1 MKSPLLERVCAS
13 IVCKSSPLLV
23 VMMCLLASISAS
35 PVLAQD
41 EPLRPPTTRDAPSA
55 PKYIVLAIALLL
67 AGLVVF
73 VATLKSKRGHQD

>member
-13 IVCKSSPLLV
+13 IVCKSSTLFVLMMSLLV
-23 VMMCLLASISAS
+23 SLSAS

-41 EPLRPPTTRDAPSA
+41 DPLRPPTTSEEPSS
-55 PKYIVLAIALLL
+55 PKYIVLVIAVLLT
-67 AGLVVF
+67 GLVVF